1 MSDEPENF
9 TLALLRKIDGKVD
22 NLAGEVAGMRKAM
35 ATKTDIRRRSLG
47 D

>member
-9 TLALLRKIDGKVD
+9 TLALLRKLDGKVN
-22 NLAGEVAGMRKAM
+22 NLRDARGDGDEERHC
-35 ATKTDIRRRSLG
+35 RCPLG